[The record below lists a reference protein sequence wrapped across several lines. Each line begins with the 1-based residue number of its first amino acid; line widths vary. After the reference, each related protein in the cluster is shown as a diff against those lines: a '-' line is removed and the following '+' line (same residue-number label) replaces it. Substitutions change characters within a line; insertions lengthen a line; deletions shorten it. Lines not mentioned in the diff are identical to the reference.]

1 MRISWLRAEEITAA
15 RVALSAAVA
24 ARGWDA
30 LFHPDFAAPPAPADL
45 GLSAEAW
52 ARLSEH
58 VARAERVSEVVR
70 DHGLDAALTRF
81 RGSGVAIEAA
91 TLAAAAQVADQL
103 ELALVTD
110 VLACTIDEYLFYA
123 PFLELLMSLGRADLG
138 AAISEFERFVAAYRQ
153 APSRGSGWHERVG
166 AVRDGLADAYVT
178 AGQLD
183 AAERLFAERHGE
195 DTGDVA
201 VALSAS
207 RAFLAAGAV
216 GHAVRW
222 LAVGATRA
230 DQLGRREFASALRH
244 KEASLRKRL
253 S

>member
-138 AAISEFERFVAAYRQ
+138 AAISEFERFVAV
-153 APSRGSGWHERVG
+153 APEVIPWEEV
-166 AVRDGLADAYVT
+166 ADTV
-178 AGQLD
+178 
-183 AAERLFAERHGE
+183 
-195 DTGDVA
+195 VA
-201 VALSAS
+201 
-207 RAFLAAGAV
+207 
-216 GHAVRW
+216 
-222 LAVGATRA
+222 AVGA
-230 DQLGRREFASALRH
+230 GRVEVDGGDAVTPAVFQTY
-244 KEASLRKRL
+244 
-253 S
+253 